1 VKTVGKRSIK
11 LSVQEEELC
20 GLQGCKM
27 CVFEQRP
34 LMGAGGHYG
43 LLSSE
48 PPRIFSCKFVQLKS
62 IPVVN
67 FRGKNYEII
76 SHG

>member
-1 VKTVGKRSIK
+1 VKTVGKRSMK

-34 LMGAGGHYG
+34 FLELADILGCA
-43 LLSSE
+43 
-48 PPRIFSCKFVQLKS
+48 
-62 IPVVN
+62 
-67 FRGKNYEII
+67 
-76 SHG
+76 